1 MQTVINVQNHCHFDE
16 IILLPCKIPLLK
28 NNAKAS
34 AKQRLDML
42 QLAINDFP
50 EYPFTIDTREIT
62 RDSPSFMVTTLDDL
76 RHQAEYSDCA
86 ITLMIGM
93 DTFLQLPSWYQWET
107 ILSLT
112 NLLIINRPGIYHPS
126 SILSNLI
133 ATHQTQNKDDLI
145 TTSHGLIYRFD
156 AGNFDVSSTIIRQHI
171 QQNRPC
177 ANLLTLSVFDYIR
190 NNKLYE

>member
-1 MQTVINVQNHCHFDE
+1 MNTVINAQNHCHFDE

-28 NNAKAS
+28 NKAKAS

-50 EYPFTIDTREIT
+50 QYPFTIDTREIT
-62 RDSPSFMVTTLDDL
+62 RDSPSFMVTTLNDF

-93 DTFLQLPSWYQWET
+93 DTFLQLPKWHQWET

-112 NLLIINRPGIYHPS
+112 NLLIINRPGIYHLP

-133 ATHQTQNKDDLI
+133 ATHQTQKKDDLA
-145 TTSHGLIYRFD
+145 TTSHGLIYRFN
-156 AGNFDVSSTIIRQHI
+156 AGYYEVSSTIIRQHI
-171 QQNRPC
+171 QQNTPC
-177 ANLLTLSVFDYIR
+177 DHLLTQGVFDYIR